1 MLTLLVKFFSLSDQF
16 LLNEFKQ
23 NFGRDRTTGNQIG
36 KGNRKDSRP
45 DLIQCPFHQTSLTA
59 EIKTGII
66 ALQGRDL
73 FFEFCRNDSLIQQ
86 RFCLGCNAI
95 RNVIYPYNGGSDWC
109 VTVMFVLLPRK
120 QTDTTHSTHSVS
132 WECTGLLSLFYAH
145 NQVSVEGRIL
155 IPSTC
160 NRFARRTA

>member
-23 NFGRDRTTGNQIG
+23 NFGRDRATGNQIG
-36 KGNRKDSRP
+36 KGSRKDSRP

-59 EIKTGII
+59 EIKAGII

-73 FFEFCRNDSLIQQ
+73 FFEFCRDDSLIQQ

-95 RNVIYPYNGGSDWC
+95 SNVIYPYNGGVRLVCDCHGCPPSAKTNRHNPFHPFGFMG
-109 VTVMFVLLPRK
+109 VYRIAFAVL
-120 QTDTTHSTHSVS
+120 
-132 WECTGLLSLFYAH
+132 CA
-145 NQVSVEGRIL
+145 
-155 IPSTC
+155 
-160 NRFARRTA
+160 